1 MDENEQIKSNMINGS
16 LNIISG
22 ILLGMPISLQNN
34 KNTTNSNDNLH
45 KYTDQ
50 KKIISCGIW
59 LLFLVDKKL
68 FYNSKVIIIIVLMYQ
83 GLNIF

>member
-45 KYTDQ
+45 KYIDQ
-50 KKIISCGIW
+50 KKIISCRCVRTHN
-59 LLFLVDKKL
+59 LLVMWQEIYCCDITTTQKM
-68 FYNSKVIIIIVLMYQ
+68 I
-83 GLNIF
+83 

>member
-1 MDENEQIKSNMINGS
+1 MDENEQIKSNMIIGS

-45 KYTDQ
+45 KYIDQ
-50 KKIISCGIW
+50 KKIISCGLW
-59 LLFLVDKKL
+59 LLFLVEKKI
-68 FYNSKVIIIIVLMYQ
+68 FYNSKVIIVIVLIYH

>member
-1 MDENEQIKSNMINGS
+1 MIIGS

-45 KYTDQ
+45 
-50 KKIISCGIW
+50 
-59 LLFLVDKKL
+59 
-68 FYNSKVIIIIVLMYQ
+68 
-83 GLNIF
+83 